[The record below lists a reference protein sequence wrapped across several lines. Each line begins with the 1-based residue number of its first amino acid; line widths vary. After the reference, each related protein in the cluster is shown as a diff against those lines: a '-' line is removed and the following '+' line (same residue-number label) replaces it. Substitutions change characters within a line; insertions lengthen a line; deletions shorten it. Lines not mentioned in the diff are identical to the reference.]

1 MMSMSANVGTVYY
14 CKRYQ

>member
-1 MMSMSANVGTVYY
+1 MSMSANVGTVYY